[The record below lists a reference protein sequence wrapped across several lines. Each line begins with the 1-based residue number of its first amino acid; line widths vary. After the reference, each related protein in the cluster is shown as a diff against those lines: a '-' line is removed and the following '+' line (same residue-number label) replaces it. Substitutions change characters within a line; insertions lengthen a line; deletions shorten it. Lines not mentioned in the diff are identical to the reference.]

1 MKILK
6 IDIEEFS
13 KSSFF
18 QNIITEKDK
27 NLLKY
32 ILECTN
38 IYLENEQK
46 QSDVQKMREK
56 HVANLAASK
65 LHTTEKLIAEY
76 ARRADLFSEGVNKY
90 KIANIAMHINRTD
103 KTVRNVLTSY
113 ANLCGIDIADKLQ
126 DYVFEL
132 CTLLMKKYNN

>member
-18 QNIITEKDK
+18 QNIITEKDR

-38 IYLENEQK
+38 IYLENKQK
-46 QSDVQKMREK
+46 HSDVQKNREN
-56 HVANLAASK
+56 HVTNIAISK
-65 LHTTEKLIAEY
+65 RRATEKLIAEY
-76 ARRADLFSEGVNKY
+76 AGRTDLFSEGINKY

-113 ANLCGIDIADKLQ
+113 ANLCGIDVTDKLQ

-132 CTLLMKKYNN
+132 CTLLIKKYNN